1 MPHGALKMLALQWPT
16 GSLTLQELGICSL
29 SVKSGELR
37 DAVCALPVLY
47 TAVKH
52 LQSLGASVVEVSL
65 PEMEEVRVAHV
76 ICILSEMRDFLQPD
90 FNKHFHE
97 MVSSSRSSVSSCPG
111 QYRTNVMSVR
121 NLRSSSSFCDKLP
134 VG

>member
-1 MPHGALKMLALQWPT
+1 MPRGAPKMLALQWCM
-16 GSLTLQELGICSL
+16 GSVTLQGLGICSL

-37 DAVCALPVLY
+37 DAVCGLPFLY
-47 TAVKH
+47 AAVKH

-65 PEMEEVRVAHV
+65 PEVEESRVAHV

-97 MVSSSRSSVSSCPG
+97 MVSSSSLEQC
-111 QYRTNVMSVR
+111 Q
-121 NLRSSSSFCDKLP
+121 
-134 VG
+134 

>member
-1 MPHGALKMLALQWPT
+1 MQP
-16 GSLTLQELGICSL
+16 
-29 SVKSGELR
+29 SVKSGEFR
-37 DAVCALPVLY
+37 DGVCALPVPY

-65 PEMEEVRVAHV
+65 PEMEEARVAHV

-97 MVSSSRSSVSSCPG
+97 MVSSISLEQC
-111 QYRTNVMSVR
+111 Q
-121 NLRSSSSFCDKLP
+121 
-134 VG
+134 

>member
-1 MPHGALKMLALQWPT
+1 MAYRVSHSAGVGDLQP
-16 GSLTLQELGICSL
+16 
-29 SVKSGELR
+29 SVKSGEFR
-37 DAVCALPVLY
+37 DAVCALPVPY

-65 PEMEEVRVAHV
+65 PEMEEARVAHV

-97 MVSSSRSSVSSCPG
+97 MVSSISLEQC
-111 QYRTNVMSVR
+111 Q
-121 NLRSSSSFCDKLP
+121 
-134 VG
+134 

>member
-1 MPHGALKMLALQWPT
+1 MPCSALKVLALQWCVGPV
-16 GSLTLQELGICSL
+16 TLQGVGIFSL
-29 SVKSGELR
+29 SVKPGELR
-37 DAVCALPVLY
+37 DAVCAFPVPY

-65 PEMEEVRVAHV
+65 PEMEEARVAHV

-97 MVSSSRSSVSSCPG
+97 MVS
-111 QYRTNVMSVR
+111 
-121 NLRSSSSFCDKLP
+121 
-134 VG
+134 

>member
-1 MPHGALKMLALQWPT
+1 MHVMQALKMLALQWPM
-16 GSLTLQELGICSL
+16 GSVTLQGLGICSL

-37 DAVCALPVLY
+37 DALCALLVLY

-65 PEMEEVRVAHV
+65 PEMEEARVAHV

-97 MVSSSRSSVSSCPG
+97 MVSSSSISSCSG
-111 QYRTNVMSVR
+111 
-121 NLRSSSSFCDKLP
+121 
-134 VG
+134 

>member
-1 MPHGALKMLALQWPT
+1 MHTMQCNEGACPAVAYRVSHSAGVGDLQP
-16 GSLTLQELGICSL
+16 
-29 SVKSGELR
+29 SVKSGEFR
-37 DAVCALPVLY
+37 DAVCALPVPY

-65 PEMEEVRVAHV
+65 PEMEEARVAHV

-97 MVSSSRSSVSSCPG
+97 MVSSISLEQC
-111 QYRTNVMSVR
+111 Q
-121 NLRSSSSFCDKLP
+121 
-134 VG
+134 

>member
-1 MPHGALKMLALQWPT
+1 M
-16 GSLTLQELGICSL
+16 GICSP
-29 SVKSGELR
+29 SIKFGELR

-47 TAVKH
+47 AAVEH
-52 LQSLGASVVEVSL
+52 LQGLGASVVDVSL

-97 MVSSSRSSVSSCPG
+97 MVSTSSLDQC
-111 QYRTNVMSVR
+111 Q
-121 NLRSSSSFCDKLP
+121 
-134 VG
+134 